1 MSDCRPVAIPSWS
14 YGSPIKTPAPI
25 QREWIVPPAV
35 VDVIRFIVLAAI
47 VAVFVVMGLNHFR
60 PKPARIMA
68 KMIPPFLRFEKPFRP
83 IALVYFTGACEV
95 LGGIGLAVP
104 ATRPAAAIAL
114 SLFLVAVFPANV
126 YASQHPG
133 TFKSLSIP
141 FWPRL
146 AAQVALIG
154 LILWVGLP

>member
-1 MSDCRPVAIPSWS
+1 MSDCRPVAIPTRS

-68 KMIPPFLRFEKPFRP
+68 KMIPPFLRFEKPFTP

-104 ATRPAAAIAL
+104 VTRPAAAIAL